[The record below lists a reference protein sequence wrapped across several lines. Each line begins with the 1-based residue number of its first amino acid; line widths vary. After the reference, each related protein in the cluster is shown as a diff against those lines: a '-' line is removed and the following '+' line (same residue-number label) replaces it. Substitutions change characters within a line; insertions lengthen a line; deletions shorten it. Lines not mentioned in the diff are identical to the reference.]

1 MFCPETVYSSN
12 LLDTQTIIY
21 NDFRTFEHVPQSEK
35 ICVPPLRHGGVE
47 GNVKLSLRRLKFE
60 AGNARTRTSTST
72 TTTSPKNKL
81 EC

>member
-35 ICVPPLRHGGVE
+35 ICVPL
-47 GNVKLSLRRLKFE
+47 FDT
-60 AGNARTRTSTST
+60 AGSKETLN
-72 TTTSPKNKL
+72 
-81 EC
+81 